1 MEDGINGLL
10 VDADSDELSDALLN
24 LADADQRQRMGDAG
38 IAFAARFH
46 WDRSTQ
52 VLRQYL

>member
-1 MEDGINGLL
+1 VEDGINGLL

-24 LADADQRQRMGDAG
+24 LADADQRHRMGDAG